1 MTWLTI
7 VECLSYRWP
16 RICPVCRSHNSV
28 PLHSSPNM
36 TDRRD
41 FNIINTTC
49 ATRTAYPSAAPRFT
63 HGFEWDLCSLI
74 FLCSVLWAIVRFFV
88 IFHLTT
94 IVLTVLLRFT
104 ASDNFS
110 GTLNTLLKRIMLST
124 FLSLLN
130 RQYMCSHCYILFD
143 EIDQAF
149 NTHKNT
155 YIS

>member
-49 ATRTAYPSAAPRFT
+49 ATRTAYPSEAPRFT

-74 FLCSVLWAIVRFFV
+74 FLCSVLWAIVRFSV

-104 ASDNFS
+104 ASDNFF
-110 GTLNTLLKRIMLST
+110 GTLNTLLKRIYRKHPKVGSQNAILQGRRLWKT
-124 FLSLLN
+124 LLEHTV
-130 RQYMCSHCYILFD
+130 QDQI
-143 EIDQAF
+143 EIS
-149 NTHKNT
+149 
-155 YIS
+155 I